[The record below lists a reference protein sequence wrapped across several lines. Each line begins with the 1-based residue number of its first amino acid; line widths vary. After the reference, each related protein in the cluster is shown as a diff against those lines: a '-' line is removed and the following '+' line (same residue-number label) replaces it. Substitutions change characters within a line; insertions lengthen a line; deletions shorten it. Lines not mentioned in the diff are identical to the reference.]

1 MTSFFPEKND
11 QNNQRMTSLLRSEM
25 SPPRRLHQ
33 GYQYAKSRQTILY
46 HLQIKIMSQFGHLVK
61 QKTRKHV

>member
-25 SPPRRLHQ
+25 SPPLGGSTKGTNMQ
-33 GYQYAKSRQTILY
+33 KADKLFYTTCKL
-46 HLQIKIMSQFGHLVK
+46 IMSQFGHLVK